1 MLSNYLFRCQCD
13 ACHQHYGR
21 SSGLED
27 RQLPGVVTERDRAEL
42 AAGNRRYAAENLQR
56 FSAYLTEHDWAYPC
70 RELNVVQQHF
80 RESLHIMAG
89 NVSVRLQHCNGAGG
103 GGVGGGSSSAHK

>member
-13 ACHQHYGR
+13 ACHEQYGSAAR
-21 SSGLED
+21 LEEK
-27 RQLPGVVTERDRAEL
+27 QLPAVVTERDRAEL
-42 AAGNRRYAAENLQR
+42 AAGNRRYARDNLGR
-56 FSAYLTEHDWAYPC
+56 FSAYLAEHDGAYPC

-89 NVSVRLQHCNGAGG
+89 NVSVRLQHGG
-103 GGVGGGSSSAHK
+103 GGGGSVGTGNASG